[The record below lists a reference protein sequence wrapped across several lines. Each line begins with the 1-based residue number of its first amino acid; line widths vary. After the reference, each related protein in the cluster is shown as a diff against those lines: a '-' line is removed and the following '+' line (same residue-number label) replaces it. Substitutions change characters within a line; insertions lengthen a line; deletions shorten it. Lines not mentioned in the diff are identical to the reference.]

1 MLYIPVQPSPN
12 IECFLSTKS
21 EKKRLLY
28 HAVVKVL
35 LASERN
41 WTTDQGLSQ
50 PRTVGDRFVGTK
62 SLQHNALGPPNP
74 VTAAST
80 LKPGCKEQIIYTAAS
95 QNTNLCVSKVT
106 SPASMATCAVNTTAN
121 SFTYFGSTTSSG
133 EQCSVEQALK
143 AAPKPGLIETSAMD
157 ATPVGTTRGLD
168 ATPVGTTRGL
178 DATPVGT
185 TRGLDATPVG
195 TTRGLDATPVGTTR
209 GLDATPVGT
218 TRGLDATPVGTT
230 RGLDATPVGTT
241 RGLDA
246 TPVGTTRGLDATP
259 VGTTRGLDATPVGTT
274 RGLDATPVGTT
285 RGLDATPVGTTRG
298 LDATTRNRTFS
309 PVFCDQEEYLTA
321 TPTSGNGTSKDNKRS
336 QTTQSTGMS
345 VKGSDTFRAMRTKTG
360 IFVNSCKDSVTLAA
374 SDRPET
380 QLKRS
385 ITFSKRPVCQSK
397 ELMPTSPVPQTQSN
411 TSIRPIL
418 GKVVLA
424 KLKEASAMTSSGSAK
439 RPRMATTLRQSQLTF
454 SSKGKVRIIYNIDL
468 LLMYICVHVCTSSVL
483 SYVYVY
489 VE

>member
-121 SFTYFGSTTSSG
+121 SFAYFGSTTSSR
-133 EQCSVEQALK
+133 EQCSVEQALR
-143 AAPKPGLIETSAMD
+143 AAPKPGLIETSAM
-157 ATPVGTTRGLD
+157 
-168 ATPVGTTRGL
+168 
-178 DATPVGT
+178 
-185 TRGLDATPVG
+185 DATPVG

-483 SYVYVY
+483 SYMYVY